1 MAIRGL
7 RRRLLRHAWV
17 LLIALLLPVIAPR
30 LPVGAS
36 LTSAAPSAQVLN
48 AVIEGAPAD
57 QTVPAGPA
65 LTVMA
70 PASATV
76 DSLAASYDRNPA
88 SIVWANGYGPDG
100 EPQAGSPV
108 LLPPGPGALVLTQR
122 GESPSQFAAG
132 LGIDPTVLL
141 AYNVLPADA
150 PLAGGSYL
158 QVPLADAPQ
167 GSLNPAAF
175 IPTATA
181 GIPEVP
187 PSHGGDSFPYGEC
200 TYYVATRRNVT
211 WSGNAGEWWQNARW
225 SRPEGEVP
233 VAGAVVVFEGAGYS
247 FDGHVGFVD
256 SVNPDG
262 SFVIQEMNYDGRG
275 VIDQRTIQANDASI
289 VGFIY

>member
-7 RRRLLRHAWV
+7 RHRLLRHAWV
-17 LLIALLLPVIAPR
+17 LLIAVLLPVIAPR

-36 LTSAAPSAQVLN
+36 LTSAAPSVQVLN
-48 AVIEGAPAD
+48 AVIEGAPGD
-57 QTVPAGPA
+57 QAVPTGPA

-70 PASATV
+70 PAGATV

-88 SIVWANGYGPDG
+88 SIIWANGFGPDV

-108 LLPPGPGALVLTQR
+108 LLPPGPGALVPAQN
-122 GESPSQFAAG
+122 GESPSQFAAA
-132 LGIDPTVLL
+132 LDIDPTVLL
-141 AYNVLPADA
+141 AYNVLQEDT
-150 PLAGGSYL
+150 PLTGGSYL

-175 IPTATA
+175 VPTTA
-181 GIPEVP
+181 DTPEVP

-200 TYYVATRRNVT
+200 TYYVATRRSIT
-211 WSGNAGEWWQNARW
+211 WSGNADEWWRNARS

-233 VAGAVVVFEGAGYS
+233 VAGAVVVFEGPGYS
-247 FDGHVGFVD
+247 YDGHVAFVD
-256 SVNPDG
+256 SVNADG
-262 SFVIQEMNYDGRG
+262 SFVIQEMNYGAWG
-275 VIDQRTIQANDASI
+275 VVDQRTIQAGDPSI

>member
-7 RRRLLRHAWV
+7 RHRLLRHAWV

-36 LTSAAPSAQVLN
+36 LTSAASSAQVLN

-57 QTVPAGPA
+57 QTAPTGPA

-70 PASATV
+70 PAGATV

-88 SIVWANGYGPDG
+88 SIIWANDFGRDV

-108 LLPPGPGALVLTQR
+108 LLPPGPGALVMVQS
-122 GESPSQFAAG
+122 GESPSQFAAAV
-132 LGIDPTVLL
+132 GIDPTVLL
-141 AYNVLPADA
+141 DYNVLQEDT

-158 QVPLADAPQ
+158 QVPFADAPQ

-175 IPTATA
+175 VPATT

-200 TYYVATRRNVT
+200 TYYVATQRNIT
-211 WSGNAGEWWQNARW
+211 WGGNADEWWQNARS

-233 VAGAVVVFEGAGYS
+233 IAGAVVVFEGPGYS
-247 FDGHVGFVD
+247 YDGHVAFVD
-256 SVNPDG
+256 SVNANG
-262 SFVIQEMNYDGRG
+262 SFVISEMNYDGWGRT
-275 VIDQRTIQANDASI
+275 DQRTVQAGDPSI

>member
-7 RRRLLRHAWV
+7 RHRLLRHAWV

-57 QTVPAGPA
+57 QTAPTGPA

-70 PASATV
+70 PAAATV

-88 SIVWANGYGPDG
+88 SIIWANDFGPDV

-108 LLPPGPGALVLTQR
+108 LLPPGSGALVMVQS
-122 GESPSQFAAG
+122 GESPSQFATAV
-132 LGIDPTVLL
+132 GIDPTVLL
-141 AYNVLPADA
+141 DYNVLQEDT

-158 QVPLADAPQ
+158 QVPFADAPQ

-175 IPTATA
+175 VPATA

-200 TYYVATRRNVT
+200 TYYVATRRNIS
-211 WSGNAGEWWQNARW
+211 WDGNAEQWWQNARS

-233 VAGAVVVFEGAGYS
+233 VAGAVVVFEGPGYS
-247 FDGHVGFVD
+247 YDGHVAFVD
-256 SVNPDG
+256 SVNANG
-262 SFVIQEMNYDGRG
+262 SFVISEMNYDGWGRT
-275 VIDQRTIQANDASI
+275 DQRTVQASDPSI

>member
-7 RRRLLRHAWV
+7 RHRLLRHAWV

-36 LTSAAPSAQVLN
+36 LTSAASSAQVLN

-57 QTVPAGPA
+57 QTAPAGPA

-70 PASATV
+70 PADATV
-76 DSLAASYDRNPA
+76 DSLAASYDRNSA
-88 SIVWANGYGPDG
+88 SIIWANGLGPDV

-108 LLPPGPGALVLTQR
+108 LLPPGPGALVMVQS
-122 GESPSQFAAG
+122 GESPSQFAAA

-141 AYNVLPADA
+141 DYNVLQEDT
-150 PLAGGSYL
+150 PLAGDSYL
-158 QVPLADAPQ
+158 QVPFADAPP

-175 IPTATA
+175 VPATA

-200 TYYVATRRNVT
+200 TYYVATQRNIT
-211 WSGNAGEWWQNARW
+211 WAGNADEWWRNARS

-233 VAGAVVVFEGAGYS
+233 VAGAVIVFEGPGYS
-247 FDGHVGFVD
+247 YDGHVAFVD
-256 SVNPDG
+256 SVNANG
-262 SFVIQEMNYDGRG
+262 SFVISEMNYDGWGR
-275 VIDQRTIQANDASI
+275 IDQRTVQAGDPSI

>member
-7 RRRLLRHAWV
+7 RHRLLRHAWV

-36 LTSAAPSAQVLN
+36 LTSAASSAQVLN

-57 QTVPAGPA
+57 QTAPTGPA

-70 PASATV
+70 PAGATV

-88 SIVWANGYGPDG
+88 SIIWANDFGRDV

-108 LLPPGPGALVLTQR
+108 LL
-122 GESPSQFAAG
+122 
-132 LGIDPTVLL
+132 D
-141 AYNVLPADA
+141 YNVLQEDT

-158 QVPLADAPQ
+158 QVPFADAPQ

-175 IPTATA
+175 VPATA

-200 TYYVATRRNVT
+200 TYYVATRRNIT
-211 WSGNAGEWWQNARW
+211 WGGNAGEWWQNARS

-233 VAGAVVVFEGAGYS
+233 IAGAVVVFVGPGYS
-247 FDGHVGFVD
+247 YDGHVAFVD
-256 SVNPDG
+256 SVNANG
-262 SFVIQEMNYDGRG
+262 SFVISEMNYDGWGR
-275 VIDQRTIQANDASI
+275 VDQRTVQAGDPSI

>member
-7 RRRLLRHAWV
+7 RHRLLRHAWV

-57 QTVPAGPA
+57 ETAPAGPA
-65 LTVMA
+65 LSVMA
-70 PASATV
+70 PAGATV
-76 DSLAASYDRNPA
+76 ESLATSYARNPA
-88 SIVWANGYGPDG
+88 TIIWANGFGSG
-100 EPQAGSPV
+100 VEPQAGSPV
-108 LLPPGPGALVLTQR
+108 LLPPGPGALVPVQS

-141 AYNVLPADA
+141 AYNVLQEDV
-150 PLAGGSYL
+150 PLPGGSYL

-175 IPTATA
+175 IPTAA

-200 TYYVATRRNVT
+200 TYYVATRRSIT
-211 WSGNAGEWWQNARW
+211 WSGNAGEWWENARW

-233 VAGAVVVFEGAGYS
+233 VAGAVVVFEGPGYS
-247 FDGHVGFVD
+247 YDGHVAFVD
-256 SVNPDG
+256 SVNADG
-262 SFVIQEMNYDGRG
+262 SFVISEMNYDGRG
-275 VIDQRTIQANDASI
+275 VVDQRTVQTNDPSI

>member
-7 RRRLLRHAWV
+7 RHRLLRHAWV

-36 LTSAAPSAQVLN
+36 LTSAAPSVQVLN
-48 AVIEGAPAD
+48 AVIEGAPGDA
-57 QTVPAGPA
+57 TVPTGPA

-70 PASATV
+70 PAGATV

-88 SIVWANGYGPDG
+88 SIIWANGFGPG
-100 EPQAGSPV
+100 VEPQAGAPV
-108 LLPPGPGALVLTQR
+108 LLPPGPGALVMAQN
-122 GESPSQFAAG
+122 GELPSQFATAH
-132 LGIDPTVLL
+132 GIDPSVLL
-141 AYNVLPADA
+141 AYNVLQEDT
-150 PLAGGSYL
+150 PLTDGSYL

-175 IPTATA
+175 VPTAAST
-181 GIPEVP
+181 PEVP

-200 TYYVATRRNVT
+200 TYYVATRRSIT
-211 WSGNAGEWWQNARW
+211 WGGNAGEWWQNARS

-233 VAGAVVVFEGAGYS
+233 VAGAVVVFEGPDYS
-247 FDGHVGFVD
+247 YDGHVAFVD
-256 SVNPDG
+256 SVNANG
-262 SFVIQEMNYDGRG
+262 SFVIEEMNYDGWG
-275 VIDQRTIQANDASI
+275 AVDERTVQVGDPSI

>member
-7 RRRLLRHAWV
+7 RHRLLRHAWV

-36 LTSAAPSAQVLN
+36 LTSAASSAQVLN

-57 QTVPAGPA
+57 QTAPTGPA

-70 PASATV
+70 PAGATV

-88 SIVWANGYGPDG
+88 SIIWANDFGPDV

-108 LLPPGPGALVLTQR
+108 LLPPGSGALVMVQS
-122 GESPSQFAAG
+122 GESPSQFATAV
-132 LGIDPTVLL
+132 GIDPTVLL
-141 AYNVLPADA
+141 DYNVLQEDT

-158 QVPLADAPQ
+158 QVPFADAPQ

-175 IPTATA
+175 VPATA

-200 TYYVATRRNVT
+200 TYYVATRRNIS
-211 WSGNAGEWWQNARW
+211 WDGNAGEWWQNARS
-225 SRPEGEVP
+225 SRPEGEFP
-233 VAGAVVVFEGAGYS
+233 VAGAVVVFEGPGYS
-247 FDGHVGFVD
+247 YDGHVAFVD
-256 SVNPDG
+256 SVNANG
-262 SFVIQEMNYDGRG
+262 SFVISEMNYDGWGR
-275 VIDQRTIQANDASI
+275 IDQRTVQAGDPSI

>member
-7 RRRLLRHAWV
+7 RHRLLRHAWV
-17 LLIALLLPVIAPR
+17 LLIALLLPVIAPC

-36 LTSAAPSAQVLN
+36 LTSAASSAQILN

-57 QTVPAGPA
+57 QTAPTGPA

-70 PASATV
+70 PAGATV

-88 SIVWANGYGPDG
+88 SIIWANDFGPDV

-108 LLPPGPGALVLTQR
+108 LLPPGSGALVMVQS
-122 GESPSQFAAG
+122 GESPSQFAAA

-141 AYNVLPADA
+141 DYNVLQEDT
-150 PLAGGSYL
+150 PLAGGGYL
-158 QVPLADAPQ
+158 QVPFADAPQ

-175 IPTATA
+175 VPATA

-200 TYYVATRRNVT
+200 TYYVATRRNIS
-211 WSGNAGEWWQNARW
+211 WDGNAGEWWQNARS
-225 SRPEGEVP
+225 SRPEGEFP
-233 VAGAVVVFEGAGYS
+233 VAGAVVVFEGPGYS
-247 FDGHVGFVD
+247 YDGHVAFVD
-256 SVNPDG
+256 SVNANG
-262 SFVIQEMNYDGRG
+262 SFVISEMNYDGWGR
-275 VIDQRTIQANDASI
+275 IDQRTVQAGDPSI